1 MMSKGKSGAP
11 VKYTPPGSG
20 QSPSSFA
27 VLPLVVAGLAAV
39 GRVAH
44 TGYKV
49 IQQTSR
55 EASEESMRSWL
66 REMSMVKPIPGGEA
80 ISAVDSPDL
89 SIQIDSHVS
98 DMTVGGIQ
106 LDSVFSHLKEMSNQG
121 RKSGLWVAEYRGEK
135 PELRSYALGLEG
147 KADPLVFAKN
157 ASGQYAVMGAGD
169 SPEILRKKSNE
180 MLSLFYRNDLY
191 YQLQDWGCRD
201 VALGSSGRKTVIT
214 CKDPESGGQKMT
226 IGINPDNCQ
235 VNFNGIPPRLMEN
248 VRKWLEK
255 FSECR
260 VTASGSSAH
269 SVDES
274 RGGSVSV

>member
-1 MMSKGKSGAP
+1 MSKGKSGVP

-20 QSPSSFA
+20 QSPSSLA

-39 GRVAH
+39 GRVAN

-55 EASEESMRSWL
+55 EASDESMRSWL
-66 REMSMVKPIPGGEA
+66 REMAMAKPIPGGEA
-80 ISAVDSPDL
+80 VSSVDSPDL
-89 SIQIDSHVS
+89 SIQIDSCVS

-106 LDSVFSHLKEMSNQG
+106 LDNVFNHLKEMSDQG

-135 PELRSYALGLEG
+135 PELCSYALGLEG

-157 ASGQYAVMGAGD
+157 TSGQYVVMGAGV
-169 SPEILRKKSNE
+169 SPEILRKKSNG

-191 YQLQDWGCRD
+191 YQLQDWGCKD

-214 CKDPESGGQKMT
+214 CKDPESAGQKMT

-235 VNFNGIPPRLMEN
+235 VNFTGIPPRLMEN

-269 SVDES
+269 SVDAS